1 MLIHIPEFHKIPDP
15 ARRAELLEQTLRE
28 LDGRVTEELERLD
41 EKFLRAEEALRA
53 LKKEGQ

>member
-41 EKFLRAEEALRA
+41 ELMGED
-53 LKKEGQ
+53 